1 MGFGSVAREMVAEC
15 IPRCFVARALEL
27 LKLRTYAGS
36 DAGRMLMKNT
46 HGGKGGK
53 SWEIPDFCGFQ
64 MIPWCFF
71 VEEAYIIYIYT
82 VYIYVMITYNDI
94 LIGCAS
100 VNSSKSTHFPHIPWG
115 SCRSLWLDLYQC
127 RHGKAQPL
135 DPRILLTNPGSCRVL
150 DSGKYFW
157 ESWKDNDSYV
167 KLDGLNWTETETAN
181 RRIDIFYF
189 EMAKKTR
196 SFQGSMRLFVSFCGA
211 FFFFRS
217 LGKV

>member
-1 MGFGSVAREMVAEC
+1 MGFGSVAREMVGEC

-71 VEEAYIIYIYT
+71 GWRSIYHIYIYT
-82 VYIYVMITYNDI
+82 VYIYMLWFTYNDI

-115 SCRSLWLDLYQC
+115 PGPFDWIYTSAAMV
-127 RHGKAQPL
+127 RHNRWIHGFCLQ
-135 DPRILLTNPGSCRVL
+135 NPGSCRVL

-157 ESWKDNDSYV
+157 GESWKTWF
-167 KLDGLNWTETETAN
+167 L
-181 RRIDIFYF
+181 
-189 EMAKKTR
+189 
-196 SFQGSMRLFVSFCGA
+196 C
-211 FFFFRS
+211 
-217 LGKV
+217 